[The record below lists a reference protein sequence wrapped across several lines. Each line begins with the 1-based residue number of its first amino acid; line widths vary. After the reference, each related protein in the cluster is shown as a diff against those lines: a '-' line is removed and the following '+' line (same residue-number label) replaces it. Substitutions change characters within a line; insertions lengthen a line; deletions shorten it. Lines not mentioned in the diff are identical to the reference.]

1 MLTLSRS
8 SSAGAAL
15 LAVLGGACGPGHDS
29 PPVGPGSAVPA
40 SERNALIDEE
50 RRAADATDLARPLPG
65 LTPEELARF
74 EAGREEFESTETVAD
89 GLGPVFNDVSCSACH
104 FVGGTGGGSNVFETR
119 FGLQAGGFDPLAQ
132 LGGTLVQRQGI
143 GDDGVPDPACFFD
156 GEVVPPEANVTAQR
170 RSTPLFGL
178 GLVDAVPDSTFQA
191 LARRQRERT
200 PERAGRVSIATNRA
214 NRSPAVAKF
223 GWKAQIQSLFEF
235 SANAYLNEMGITSPL
250 FPLEN
255 CPNGDPEDCPLL
267 AQCNPIPELN
277 DDGEDVVLFADFMTF
292 LAPPPRGAITPE
304 VERGEEVFTRI
315 GCAECH
321 VPTLRTGPNRVGA
334 LADKELHPYSDF
346 LLHDMGSLADG
357 IGGEQADAS
366 GVEAIA
372 TGREMRTQPL
382 WGLRLVDRYLHDGR
396 ARTIAAAIDAHD
408 GQGST
413 SRERHRQLSQGEKA
427 DLKAFLDSL

>member
-1 MLTLSRS
+1 MMTLSRS
-8 SSAGAAL
+8 VSTGAVL
-15 LAVLGGACGPGHDS
+15 LGVLGGACGSGDESNPEALQGD
-29 PPVGPGSAVPA
+29 APA
-40 SERNALIDEE
+40 SQRSDSLGDE
-50 RRAADATDLARPLPG
+50 RRGNDPTDFARPLPG

-119 FGLQAGGFDPLAQ
+119 FGLQAGGFDPLAR
-132 LGGTLVQRQGI
+132 LGGTLVQSEGI
-143 GDDGVPDPACFFD
+143 GSDGVPEPDCFFE
-156 GEVVPPEANVTAQR
+156 GEVVPPEADVTALR

-178 GLVDAVPDSTFQA
+178 GLVDAIPDSTFQA

-200 PERAGRVSIATNRA
+200 PAVAGRVSLATNRA

-250 FPLEN
+250 FPVEN
-255 CPNGDPEDCPLL
+255 CPNGDPENCPLL
-267 AQCNPIPELN
+267 ARCNPIPELN

-292 LAPPPRGAITPE
+292 LAPPPRGAITAE
-304 VERGEEVFTRI
+304 VERGEELFTRI
-315 GCAECH
+315 GCADCH
-321 VPTLRTGPNRVGA
+321 VPTLRTGPNQSDA
-334 LADKELHPYSDF
+334 LSDKELHPYSDF

-396 ARTIAAAIDAHD
+396 ARTLPAAIAAHD
-408 GQGST
+408 GQASS
-413 SRERHRQLSQGEKA
+413 SRERYRQLTQKEK
-427 DLKAFLDSL
+427 DDVKAFLDSL